1 MGRKTLLGSRP
12 MRALWFRVALL
23 TTLSLCASCNGSMH
37 MDPRFVTLHNTMTAL
52 GLTQSGSI
60 SEGSLAEG
68 TEAHFDGLLQP
79 GQCYTVVALGSDGV
93 ANLDVVVTDE
103 AGTDVAH
110 DATQD
115 GEAAVQFC
123 PQYPANYR
131 ISVRMTRGGG
141 GYMVT
146 SWSGMPSG
154 GAAAYGTPPYPGDYG
169 YTATAPVRPPHGGP
183 GTCDAPYT
191 LTTSEAMQGDTT
203 DGDSVISGSCI
214 YGGTAPEH
222 VYQFTVEQR
231 SLVRAVLTST
241 YDGALYFEA
250 VCGDTRAELVCNDD
264 APTTSRSEVS
274 ATLDPG
280 LYYAVVDGYGS
291 GMGQYEVTLSMMPMR
306 SLGEVCGAATPLT
319 PGATVA
325 GTTATEANYF
335 EATCAGSAQSPD
347 RVYTLDVAARS
358 RVRVRMQSSYDGAV
372 YVRSTCADASTELA
386 CNDDYQDTRHSLA
399 TATLDPG
406 RYYIYADGFAAAS
419 SGDYSLTADLV
430 PAAGSGAAGD
440 NCANATV
447 YAPGA
452 DLTADT
458 FTMGDDATGSCG
470 GGGAPDAIYRLNLTS
485 RSRVRASFASSE
497 FPPVVYVQRTCGD
510 PTSEVFC
517 LDGRAGAPIDQTL
530 AAGTYYVVV
539 DGVDQ
544 NSFGAAAVHLQVD
557 DLGALEASCRAAPLI
572 RPGHQVTGT
581 TVGSTDRFQATCGGG
596 AASPDQIYRL
606 QIRRRSTVR
615 ITSEQTDYDGAIY
628 VRSDCTD
635 QTSEL
640 ACNDDAGDNR
650 HSMLETELDPGTY
663 YVFMDGFASGN
674 AGAFTIDVDVQASH

>member
-1 MGRKTLLGSRP
+1 MRSSWLRISSTL
-12 MRALWFRVALL
+12 ALALV
-23 TTLSLCASCNGSMH
+23 ASCGGSVS
-37 MDPRFVTLHNTMTAL
+37 MDPRFVTLHNTMAAL
-52 GLTQSGSI
+52 GMTQSGSI

-68 TEAHFDGLLQP
+68 TEAHFDGRLDP

-93 ANLDVVVTDE
+93 ANLDVVITDE
-103 AGTDVAH
+103 AGNDVAH

-123 PQYPANYR
+123 PQYPAQYR

-154 GAAAYGTPPYPGDYG
+154 GAAYGTPTYPSDYG

-191 LTTSEAMQGDTT
+191 LTTTEPGRGDTT
-203 DGDSVISGSCI
+203 DGDAVISGSCI
-214 YGGTAPEH
+214 YGSTAPEH

-231 SLVRAVLTST
+231 SLVRAVLNST
-241 YDGALYFEA
+241 FDGALYFEA
-250 VCGDTRAELVCNDD
+250 VCGDARGELACNDD
-264 APTTSRSEVS
+264 APTTSRSEIS

-280 LYYAVVDGYGS
+280 LYYVVVDGYGS
-291 GMGQYEVTLSMMPMR
+291 GMGQYEVALSMMPMR
-306 SLGEVCGAATPLT
+306 SVGEVCADATALT

-325 GTTATEANYF
+325 GSTATEANYF
-335 EATCAGSAQSPD
+335 EATCAGNAGSPD
-347 RVYTLDVAARS
+347 RVYTLDVAQRS
-358 RVRVRMQSSYDGAV
+358 RVRVRMQSTYDGAV
-372 YVRSTCADASTELA
+372 YLRSTCADASTELA

-406 RYYIYADGFAAAS
+406 RYFVYADGFSDTS
-419 SGDYSLTADLV
+419 SGDYSLTADVV
-430 PAAGSGAAGD
+430 PATGSGAAGD
-440 NCANATV
+440 TCAGASV
-447 YAPGA
+447 WAPGT
-452 DLTADT
+452 DITADT

-470 GGGAPDAIYRLNLTS
+470 GGGAPDAVYRLNLTS
-485 RSRVRASFASSE
+485 RSRVRASFTSAE
-497 FPPVVYVQRTCGD
+497 FPPVVYLQRTCGD
-510 PTSEVFC
+510 QTSEVFC
-517 LDGRAGAPIDQTL
+517 LDGRAGTPIDQTL
-530 AAGTYYVVV
+530 AAGTYYMVV
-539 DGVDQ
+539 DGADQ
-544 NSFGAAAVHLQVD
+544 NAFGAAAVHLQVD
-557 DLGALEASCRAAPLI
+557 DLGALEASCRGATLI

-581 TVGSTDRFQATCGGG
+581 TTGSTDRFQATCAGG
-596 AASPDQIYRL
+596 AMSPDQIYRL

-615 ITSEQTDYDGAIY
+615 ITSEQTDWDGAIY

-650 HSMLETELDPGTY
+650 HSMLETELEPGTY

-674 AGAFTIDVDVQASH
+674 QGEFTIDVDVQTSP